1 MHTKEQNCH
10 MWGPAV
16 YKALSHVLPYLIL
29 TTILS
34 VGFTVL
40 LLQMKKLWFR
50 GSLIQLHIVKELE
63 VEVGF

>member
-1 MHTKEQNCH
+1 

-34 VGFTVL
+34 GRLYCPPFTDEETV
-40 LLQMKKLWFR
+40 FR
-50 GSLIQLHIVKELE
+50 ESLIQHHTVKELE